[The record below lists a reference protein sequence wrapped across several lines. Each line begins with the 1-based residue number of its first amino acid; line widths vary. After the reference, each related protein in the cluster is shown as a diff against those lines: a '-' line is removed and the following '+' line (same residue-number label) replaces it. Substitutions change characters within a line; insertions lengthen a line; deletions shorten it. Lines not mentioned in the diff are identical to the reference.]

1 MDEAGETFLFGD
13 DGESFIGTKDVL
25 ERPDLFY
32 SAGAFLWPL
41 LFSSHLKQQTRCC
54 LRCPG
59 SRSLRLCLL
68 VSVQMGSC

>member
-1 MDEAGETFLFGD
+1 MVESRQVDEAGETFLFGD

-41 LFSSHLKQQTRCC
+41 PFT
-54 LRCPG
+54 PEAADP
-59 SRSLRLCLL
+59 LL
-68 VSVQMGSC
+68 SAVSWVQVS